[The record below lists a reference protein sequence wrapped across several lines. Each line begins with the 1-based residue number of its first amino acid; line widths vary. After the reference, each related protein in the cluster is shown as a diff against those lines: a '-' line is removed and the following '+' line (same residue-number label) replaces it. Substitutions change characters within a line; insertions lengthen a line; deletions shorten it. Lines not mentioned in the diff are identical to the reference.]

1 MIITNYI
8 DLQDALIKKISTI
21 YIKDKNIA
29 NMFLIAD
36 KLQYGQ
42 LPIVVLRQL
51 PIVVLKRI
59 DDNGICKITV
69 AEGIVIPVTKVFAD
83 EVLKLYQTIDENEIE
98 IDIEDAHNTKVNLYY
113 GL

>member
-8 DLQDALIKKISTI
+8 DLQDAINKKISTI

-42 LPIVVLRQL
+42 LPIVVL
-51 PIVVLKRI
+51 KRI
-59 DDNGICKITV
+59 DANGMCKITV
-69 AEGIVIPVTKVFAD
+69 AEGIVIPVTKSLAD
-83 EVLKLYQTIDENEIE
+83 EVLKLYQTLDEKEIE

>member
-42 LPIVVLRQL
+42 LPIVVL
-51 PIVVLKRI
+51 KRI

-83 EVLKLYQTIDENEIE
+83 EVLKLYQTLDEKEIE

>member
-42 LPIVVLRQL
+42 LPIVVL
-51 PIVVLKRI
+51 KRI

-69 AEGIVIPVTKVFAD
+69 AEGIVIPVTKVLAD

-98 IDIEDAHNTKVNLYY
+98 IDIEDAHKTKVNLYY

>member
-8 DLQDALIKKISTI
+8 DLQDAINKKISTI

-42 LPIVVLRQL
+42 LPIVVL
-51 PIVVLKRI
+51 KRI
-59 DDNGICKITV
+59 DANGICKITV
-69 AEGIVIPVTKVFAD
+69 AEGIVIPVTKALVD
-83 EVLKLYQTIDENEIE
+83 EVLKLYQTLDEKEIE

>member
-8 DLQDALIKKISTI
+8 DLQDAINTKISTI

-42 LPIVVLRQL
+42 LPIVVL
-51 PIVVLKRI
+51 KRI
-59 DDNGICKITV
+59 DANGICKITV

-83 EVLKLYQTIDENEIE
+83 EVLKLYQTLDEKEIE

>member
-42 LPIVVLRQL
+42 LPIVVL
-51 PIVVLKRI
+51 KRI

-69 AEGIVIPVTKVFAD
+69 AEGIVIPVTKVLAD
-83 EVLKLYQTIDENEIE
+83 DVLKLYQLLEEKEIE
-98 IDIEDAHNTKVNLYY
+98 IDIEDANNTKVNLYY

>member
-42 LPIVVLRQL
+42 LPIVVL
-51 PIVVLKRI
+51 KRI

-83 EVLKLYQTIDENEIE
+83 EVLKLYQTIDENKIE

-113 GL
+113 GI

>member
-36 KLQYGQ
+36 KLQYG
-42 LPIVVLRQL
+42 QL

-98 IDIEDAHNTKVNLYY
+98 IDIENAHNTKVNLYY